1 MFLMKIRADGM
12 DFKKIG
18 DASDTRRVNPAPEAK
33 YADFEWLLYK
43 ANS

>member
-12 DFKKIG
+12 HFRKIG
-18 DASDTRRVNPAPEAK
+18 DASDTTHVNVVPEAK
-33 YADFEWLLYK
+33 YADFEWLLHK